1 MEEKL
6 KRLKEE
12 AESAGLYT
20 NINKTKGILNT
31 SNTQKFRIENTE
43 IEVGSL
49 VYLGSV
55 VSENGGTEEDVASR
69 IKKAN
74 GVFVQLLSC
83 VEKPQHIVMNV
94 KFV

>member
-20 NINKTKGILNT
+20 YFNKTKGMRVNT
-31 SNTQKFRIENTE
+31 TNTQKFRLENTE
-43 IEVGSL
+43 IEEVRSF

-55 VSENGGTEEDVASR
+55 VSERRNRGRCS
-69 IKKAN
+69 K
-74 GVFVQLLSC
+74 
-83 VEKPQHIVMNV
+83 
-94 KFV
+94 